1 MLRFSGRTLLLT
13 VSVSSSSSYV
23 PLLLMLLTL
32 SYNIDFQIYI
42 CSSDIVSELWSPL
55 STAKPAFPP
64 GCPVC
69 SLMDTSCFL
78 STCWL
83 VPPSPPDSPKLEAWI
98 LSLILFSDPPV
109 SNQSPNNFDSSP
121 WRSLHPLFPIRFY
134 CHCLSSGPQPLSW
147 IIAFSP
153 WSGPVSRS
161 PSTLL
166 LELSLKMQIQSCH
179 SPA

>member
-32 SYNIDFQIYI
+32 SYSIDFQIYI
-42 CSSDIVSELWSPL
+42 SSPDIVLELWSPL

-83 VPPSPPDSPKLEAWI
+83 APPSLPESPKLEAWI
-98 LSLILFSDPPV
+98 LSLILFSDPQCPT
-109 SNQSPNNFDSSP
+109 SRQIILILAPEDLSIHSF
-121 WRSLHPLFPIRFY
+121 LFPSTAIALIQV
-134 CHCLSSGPQPLSW
+134 LS
-147 IIAFSP
+147 FSP
-153 WSGPVSRS
+153 ELLHLAPGLALS
-161 PSTLL
+161 PDLPPH
-166 LELSLKMQIQSCH
+166 CC
-179 SPA
+179 